1 MEEIETGIA
10 SIPAAGERVD
20 SLTTGASPGPQRG
33 GTPAPEGGRS
43 DEKHIAAA
51 VKGEKYLFR
60 DFRVRL
66 YEEVKGLR
74 LKGLSYRRIIE
85 EVLMRYG
92 VKLSKSHIS
101 HWLRGIHN
109 RTTVEEYLP

>member
-1 MEEIETGIA
+1 M
-10 SIPAAGERVD
+10 
-20 SLTTGASPGPQRG
+20 
-33 GTPAPEGGRS
+33 
-43 DEKHIAAA
+43 
-51 VKGEKYLFR
+51 
-60 DFRVRL
+60 RL
-66 YEEVKGLR
+66 YEEIKGLR